1 MEQII
6 KLEGRIAEVMPEQSG
21 VSMRTGNSWKSQEFL
36 FEYYAWSGQNY
47 ASRICVRVFG
57 EENLRRFNLQ
67 QYDEVILTLTIRAN
81 KSQDG
86 SRWFNEITIANVE
99 RKTKGDAIDKAAA
112 EVDESGNPKPF

>member
-21 VSMRTGNSWKSQEFL
+21 VSQRTGNSWKSQEFL

-86 SRWFNEITIANVE
+86 SRWFNEITVANVE
-99 RKTKGDAIDKAAA
+99 RKTKGDAIDKAAD

>member
-21 VSMRTGNSWKSQEFL
+21 VSQRTGNSWKSQEFL

-47 ASRICVRVFG
+47 ASRICVKVFG

-86 SRWFNEITIANVE
+86 SRWFNEITVANVE
-99 RKTKGDAIDKAAA
+99 HKTKGDAIDKAAA